1 MENAV
6 AGHAALMDGVYRYQR
21 HVYDVTRKFYL
32 LGRDHL
38 IGKLQPPAG
47 GSVLEIG
54 CGTGRNLAAAAA
66 RYPCAQ
72 LYGIDISAEML
83 KSAGRTLARSGAMAR
98 TRLALGDATAL
109 ATPFRCRPLRPCVHF
124 LFPVHDTGLGERAWT
139 GRPRSQAG
147 WQPACGRFRSA
158 GRTAGLVQDGIAC
171 LAGTLPRDAEGHAA
185 PGNPARGTR
194 DWRNP
199 ALPAALPGLCPLRH
213 DPPRDLRQP
222 PCAIGMDLPRRS
234 MAGSEHP
241 PPDAM
246 L

>member
-109 ATPFRCRPLRPCVHF
+109 DPQRHF
-124 LFPVHDTGLGERAWT
+124 GVDLFDRVFISYSLSMIPDWESALG
-139 GRPRSQAG
+139 QA
-147 WQPACGRFRSA
+147 A
-158 GRTAGLVQDGIAC
+158 LV
-171 LAGTLPRDAEGHAA
+171 LK
-185 PGNPARGTR
+185 PGGSLHVV
-194 DWRNP
+194 DFGQQEE
-199 ALPAALPGLCPLRH
+199 LPAWFKMALHAWLARFH
-213 DPPRDLRQP
+213 VTPRATLHQEIRRAAR
-222 PCAIGMDLPRRS
+222 AIGGTQHFQPLYRDYARYGMIRR
-234 MAGSEHP
+234 AT
-241 PPDAM
+241 
-246 L
+246 